1 MVGHCPLEA
10 SIGVRVPDPQ
20 QTAKKSPQGDFLF
33 AVASGSGTRKTEAA
47 KPTSVCGGRGRVG
60 VADTLAFDGLRV
72 KRLSDL

>member
-1 MVGHCPLEA
+1 
-10 SIGVRVPDPQ
+10 
-20 QTAKKSPQGDFLF
+20 LF